1 MTSKDAIRMREY
13 RRKIKENEVNKTML
27 LLKIS
32 KEEAEE
38 IAIKNIR
45 NKNKLYKQQ
54 QRQSKQ
60 VRNKSHKDNIKVGS
74 NELVVEEDFILKLK
88 VRKLVI
94 LQDDKDM
101 WKKLSNV
108 EKIIIDRMNTY
119 NSKVNKQVNSKVRS
133 LIQYLNKVKS
143 IYKKLNKDF
152 TDINVLTDTDTII
165 NMLKDYKGR
174 KDYYSAIIAFLRAF
188 KDKKKY
194 IDIYKNEMKRSKDI
208 VILEQKNNEK
218 TKTQKDN
225 WLKYDTILSL
235 FKQNKKY
242 LNDKD
247 KLLLTLI
254 IYYPRRVQDY
264 QKLRLHK
271 NKGKKDLN
279 YNYLNINKYKEPTTF
294 DFFRSKSQEYEKLGT
309 NQKIPNSVKSTI
321 KEYLRSNVVNNND
334 LLFSKEDGTMFST
347 DGFSKKIRKLFKD
360 ITGKDITM
368 NLYRHIIATNLTNKK
383 VSINKRELISNQMGH
398 SYNTN
403 LIYSKHK

>member
-165 NMLKDYKGR
+165 NMLKD
-174 KDYYSAIIAFLRAF
+174 
-188 KDKKKY
+188 
-194 IDIYKNEMKRSKDI
+194 
-208 VILEQKNNEK
+208 
-218 TKTQKDN
+218 
-225 WLKYDTILSL
+225 
-235 FKQNKKY
+235 
-242 LNDKD
+242 
-247 KLLLTLI
+247 
-254 IYYPRRVQDY
+254 
-264 QKLRLHK
+264 
-271 NKGKKDLN
+271 
-279 YNYLNINKYKEPTTF
+279 
-294 DFFRSKSQEYEKLGT
+294 
-309 NQKIPNSVKSTI
+309 
-321 KEYLRSNVVNNND
+321 
-334 LLFSKEDGTMFST
+334 
-347 DGFSKKIRKLFKD
+347 
-360 ITGKDITM
+360 
-368 NLYRHIIATNLTNKK
+368 
-383 VSINKRELISNQMGH
+383 
-398 SYNTN
+398 
-403 LIYSKHK
+403 